1 MAPLIVVGCADAGKD
16 VKPDRAAA
24 GLEMMNAGDTE
35 RAFNYLSDVV
45 EEEYFDP
52 AVHRAYIQAAVRTR
66 RLAQIEDEYRG
77 RTGKDPRWVARYAL
91 GIIHFVKGPVHGAAA
106 LRELRA
112 AAELAPDL
120 PDVHYRLGIALLE
133 MEEMA
138 EACKALKHC
147 AGLDP
152 KNPSYRPPLALCL
165 YHTGD
170 AAGARREL
178 GAMLELQ
185 ASEKDVAQAS
195 TVVARMNNPFVLIP
209 KAVESDYAKA
219 VEYLEKH
226 DIPARAVEILD
237 AIAGKFP
244 DVAPVR
250 IMLGMAYA
258 RLGDNARAIAELK
271 AAGGLVPDT
280 AAVWQGLAGIY
291 HGIDKADLA
300 VENYVK
306 AIALDPLLA
315 SAYVQLGALYID
327 RGGVDRA
334 VPLFEKLVKIDRN
347 REDYRFMLGRALQL
361 SGKLDA
367 AEREFVWMVEKN
379 RESVH
384 GLVGLGFVYAAR
396 RLREK
401 DPGRRA
407 ELKEKAYDA
416 ASQALQV
423 DPNFEAAKK
432 LLDTLRTD

>member
-16 VKPDRAAA
+16 VRPDRAAA

-45 EEEYFDP
+45 EEEYANP
-52 AVHRAYIQAAVRTR
+52 AAHRAYIQAAVKTR
-66 RLAQIEDEYRG
+66 RLAEVEDEYRA

-91 GIIHFVKGPVHGAAA
+91 GIIQYVKGPVHGAAA

-112 AAELAPDL
+112 AAELAPGL

-133 MEEMA
+133 MEEMG
-138 EACKALKHC
+138 EACEALKRC
-147 AGLDP
+147 SGLDP
-152 KNPSYRPPLALCL
+152 RHPSYRPPLALCL
-165 YHTGD
+165 FHNGD
-170 AAGARREL
+170 PAGARREL
-178 GAMLELQ
+178 AAMLDLDP
-185 ASEKDVAQAS
+185 SEKDVAQAS
-195 TVVARMNNPFVLIP
+195 TVMARINNPFAMIP
-209 KAVESDYAKA
+209 KGIESDYTKA

-226 DIPARAVEILD
+226 DVPARAVEILD

-244 DVAPVR
+244 EVAPVR
-250 IMLGMAYA
+250 IMLGMAYG

-271 AAGGLVPDT
+271 AAGELVPDT

-291 HGIDKADLA
+291 HGIDKSDLA
-300 VENYVK
+300 VEHYVR

-315 SAYVQLGALYID
+315 SAYVQLGALYVD
-327 RGGVDRA
+327 RGGFDRA

-361 SGKLDA
+361 LGRLDA
-367 AEREFVWMVEKN
+367 AEREFLWMVEKN
-379 RESVH
+379 KESVH

-401 DPGRRA
+401 DPDRRA
-407 ELKEKAYDA
+407 ELREKAYDA

-432 LLDTLRTD
+432 LLDTLRID